1 MHTDIALSASVISA
15 RMSDI
20 VNITS
25 KIVFPLHIMRKI
37 NNWSFYHDL
46 DLCKMSNSSLLAIWC
61 IEVGRKCLK
70 SRHISLL
77 FGRTQWEK

>member
-1 MHTDIALSASVISA
+1 MHMDIAISTSVISA

-25 KIVFPLHIMRKI
+25 KIVFPLQIMRKI

-46 DLCKMSNSSLLAIWC
+46 DLCTMSNSSLLAIW
-61 IEVGRKCLK
+61 
-70 SRHISLL
+70 
-77 FGRTQWEK
+77 